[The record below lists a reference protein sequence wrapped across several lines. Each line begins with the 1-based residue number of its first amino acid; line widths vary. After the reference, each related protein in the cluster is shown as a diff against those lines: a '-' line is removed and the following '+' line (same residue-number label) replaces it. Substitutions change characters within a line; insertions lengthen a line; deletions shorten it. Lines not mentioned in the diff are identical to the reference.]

1 MSWIVLLGAAALVVA
16 IGVFVLIF
24 WLIGKG
30 GDE

>member
-1 MSWIVLLGAAALVVA
+1 MSWIVLGAAALVVA

-24 WLIGKG
+24 WSLGKG